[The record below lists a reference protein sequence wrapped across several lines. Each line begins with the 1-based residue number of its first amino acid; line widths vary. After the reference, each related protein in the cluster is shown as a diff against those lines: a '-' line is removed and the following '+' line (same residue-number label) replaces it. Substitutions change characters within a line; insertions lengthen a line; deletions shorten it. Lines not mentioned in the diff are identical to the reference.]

1 MESKPTKENGYN
13 CTAETTKTPLNSNLR
28 QNKTRSQQKY
38 SNFISAGHYQGD
50 QAVLPKVPIAEAEMT
65 ENPCLVPEIV
75 QNCKKEVNVHCSG
88 INSNQTSCKDDEQPP
103 KNVVHNL
110 AYEKEPYLVAM
121 LKAFKEDANKNKKV
135 REKRKENMKNV
146 KGLNEEININ
156 LIKGQLGR

>member
-1 MESKPTKENGYN
+1 M
-13 CTAETTKTPLNSNLR
+13 
-28 QNKTRSQQKY
+28 
-38 SNFISAGHYQGD
+38 
-50 QAVLPKVPIAEAEMT
+50 LPKVPIDEAELAD
-65 ENPCLVPEIV
+65 NPCLVPEVV
-75 QNCKKEVNVHCSG
+75 QNCKKEVDVHCSG

-103 KNVVHNL
+103 KNVVRNL

-121 LKAFKEDANKNKKV
+121 LKAFKEEANKNKQV